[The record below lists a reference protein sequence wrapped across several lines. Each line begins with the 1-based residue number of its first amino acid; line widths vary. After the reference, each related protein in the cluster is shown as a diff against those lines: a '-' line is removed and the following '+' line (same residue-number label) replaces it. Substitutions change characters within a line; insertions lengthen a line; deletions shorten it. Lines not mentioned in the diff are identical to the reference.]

1 MESGA
6 ASLLAA
12 LAGEGEGEEAATAS
26 RLLRRR
32 AAPRVPRSIWGEGSG
47 RGQLSVLKVHSEP
60 LLTGKRTLPEA
71 GRRTNLKASLQPISP
86 SAKGTLSEAINL
98 ERLSTFP
105 RHRADD
111 AALPYLRRQPQLLSQ
126 LQVYADV
133 ELKARGVGG
142 ARAGEPTNAASFE
155 VWREVFARFIE
166 AFGTYKPLLEAVK
179 GEYEA
184 TLEQTAAALARAEA
198 SNATAAQ
205 RFAKSEDAALAK
217 IRSLEEQLRLQSS
230 DEVSPAGALQKV
242 RRREAPTPPPAARP
256 APLSRAPWRGCA
268 AEQAGPAGAE
278 GGARQ
283 GDACADGAGAHG
295 AGRRDRAAAA

>member
-166 AFGTYKPLLEAVK
+166 AFSQGRDCNPSTQAC
-179 GEYEA
+179 
-184 TLEQTAAALARAEA
+184 TASA
-198 SNATAAQ
+198 SPCAPAPKT
-205 RFAKSEDAALAK
+205 
-217 IRSLEEQLRLQSS
+217 
-230 DEVSPAGALQKV
+230 AGAK
-242 RRREAPTPPPAARP
+242 
-256 APLSRAPWRGCA
+256 RGVDTCR
-268 AEQAGPAGAE
+268 GASS
-278 GGARQ
+278 ASL
-283 GDACADGAGAHG
+283 AS
-295 AGRRDRAAAA
+295 